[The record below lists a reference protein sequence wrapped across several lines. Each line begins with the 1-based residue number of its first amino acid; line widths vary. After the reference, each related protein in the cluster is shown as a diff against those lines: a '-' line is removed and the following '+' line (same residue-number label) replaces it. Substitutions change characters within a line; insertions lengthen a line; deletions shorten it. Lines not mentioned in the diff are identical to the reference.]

1 MSRRKHPVIHFNRR
15 PSIEPCFTP
24 LWVSLLLHLVYT
36 LRTIPLLFLMGRI
49 LLHGK
54 IHKKK
59 TQKKEKEN
67 NKKINHVQLHK
78 INNLVYDVR
87 NSVDTS
93 T

>member
-36 LRTIPLLFLMGRI
+36 LRTIGLPLLFLMGRI

-54 IHKKK
+54 IHKKN
-59 TQKKEKEN
+59 TKERERK
-67 NKKINHVQLHK
+67 
-78 INNLVYDVR
+78 
-87 NSVDTS
+87 
-93 T
+93 